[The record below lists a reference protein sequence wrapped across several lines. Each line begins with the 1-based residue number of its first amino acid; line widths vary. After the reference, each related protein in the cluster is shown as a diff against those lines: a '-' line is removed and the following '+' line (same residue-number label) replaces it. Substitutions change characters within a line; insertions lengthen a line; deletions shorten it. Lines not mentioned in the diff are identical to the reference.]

1 MTVDEAAIELNNGFY
16 FDYLHGKVMKIDL
29 STGEL
34 NPWGYDR
41 DNGSGKAEQVIT
53 RLRET
58 GLTSEMK

>member
-1 MTVDEAAIELNNGFY
+1 
-16 FDYLHGKVMKIDL
+16 MKIDL